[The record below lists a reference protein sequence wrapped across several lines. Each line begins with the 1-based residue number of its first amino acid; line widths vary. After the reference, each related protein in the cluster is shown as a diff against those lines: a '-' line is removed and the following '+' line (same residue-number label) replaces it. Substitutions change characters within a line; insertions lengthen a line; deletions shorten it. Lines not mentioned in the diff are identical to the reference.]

1 MFCTTCG
8 EKIEPEDKFCARC
21 GARVAPGTIG
31 VVLAGESSSG
41 VADRDP
47 AGQPPVSRDS
57 EAAVEIATVS
67 LTPSPFYS
75 AEPAPRKSG
84 MPALLMLLAILMIA
98 GAGAAYWMLRS
109 SLSGSGTAARTN
121 VDVAI
126 RPMTAQVVTEG
137 AFDFAASVSGADNL
151 DVTWSIQEGEAGGRV
166 VPRGAQAMG
175 GKVSLLA
182 VYIAPKA
189 PGTYHVLVTSK
200 ADPKKSAAAEITV
213 TLP

>member
-109 SLSGSGTAARTN
+109 SLSGTVRLRA
-121 VDVAI
+121 
-126 RPMTAQVVTEG
+126 PMLTSR
-137 AFDFAASVSGADNL
+137 F
-151 DVTWSIQEGEAGGRV
+151 
-166 VPRGAQAMG
+166 
-175 GKVSLLA
+175 
-182 VYIAPKA
+182 
-189 PGTYHVLVTSK
+189 VL
-200 ADPKKSAAAEITV
+200 
-213 TLP
+213 